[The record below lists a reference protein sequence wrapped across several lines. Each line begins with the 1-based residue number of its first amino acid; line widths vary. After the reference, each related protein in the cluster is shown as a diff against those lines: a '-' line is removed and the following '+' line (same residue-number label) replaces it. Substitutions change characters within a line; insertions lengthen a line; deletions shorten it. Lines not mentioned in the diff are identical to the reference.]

1 MQGSGLLRTL
11 RRRAKRAT
19 LTSRRV
25 ACPSLS
31 CSMVANYAHQ
41 AAGKERLHSAE
52 ATANGYAADARGAV
66 TKQYDAAKA
75 SATDAYNATAAKVG
89 DAENAAKA
97 TYDDAKHKAQ
107 ETQQSWGAWLGSWV
121 GYGKS
126 KAQEAESRAAADV
139 AAGAAKVQREAEKR
153 Q

>member
-1 MQGSGLLRTL
+1 M
-11 RRRAKRAT
+11 
-19 LTSRRV
+19 TSESAV
-25 ACPSLS
+25 
-31 CSMVANYAHQ
+31 Q
-41 AAGKERLHSAE
+41 AAGKEKLHSAE
-52 ATANGYAADARGAV
+52 ATANGYTADARGAV

-75 SATDAYNATAAKVG
+75 SAADAYNATAAKVG
-89 DAENAAKA
+89 DAEAVAKA

-107 ETQQSWGAWLGSWV
+107 ETQQSWGAWLGSWF

-126 KAQEAESRAAADV
+126 KAQEAQSRTAVDV